1 MTFSLSS
8 VPPGY
13 YRGEG
18 TIKNFNTVEE
28 YKNADKMQI
37 LQQAG
42 RTVRVPLNGQDSLQH
57 H

>member
-1 MTFSLSS
+1 MTSSLNS

-13 YRGEG
+13 YRAEG

-42 RTVRVPLNGQDSLQH
+42 RTVRAPR
-57 H
+57 